1 MNSIL
6 YNLSILILGTGIIMI
21 TIYIT
26 KVNNN
31 GYIYP
36 AQNGLRIK
44 NNENDIY
51 NDKPSD
57 VFKSMFSQSSII
69 QDYQEFN
76 INDKTD
82 KLYVNK

>member
-31 GYIYP
+31 SYILP
-36 AQNGLRIK
+36 AQDGLRIK
-44 NNENDIY
+44 NENENDIY
-51 NDKPSD
+51 NDKPSN
-57 VFKSMFSQSSII
+57 VFKTMFLESSIV
-69 QDYQEFN
+69 QDYQTFN
-76 INDKTD
+76 VNNKTE
-82 KLYVNK
+82 KLYK

>member
-31 GYIYP
+31 GYILP
-36 AQNGLRIK
+36 VQDGLRIK
-44 NNENDIY
+44 NENDIY
-51 NDKPSD
+51 NDKPSN
-57 VFKSMFSQSSII
+57 VFKTMFLESSII
-69 QDYQEFN
+69 QDYQTFN
-76 INDKTD
+76 ANDKTE
-82 KLYVNK
+82 KLYK

>member
-6 YNLSILILGTGIIMI
+6 YNLSILILGTGIIML

-31 GYIYP
+31 GYISP
-36 AQNGLRIK
+36 IQNGLRIK

-51 NDKPSD
+51 DDKPSD
-57 VFKSMFSQSSII
+57 VFKSMFLESSII
-69 QDYQEFN
+69 QDYQTFN
-76 INDKTD
+76 VNDKTD
-82 KLYVNK
+82 KLYIK

>member
-31 GYIYP
+31 GYILHV
-36 AQNGLRIK
+36 QDVLRIK
-44 NNENDIY
+44 NENDIY
-51 NDKPSD
+51 NDKPSN
-57 VFKSMFSQSSII
+57 VFKTMFLESSII
-69 QDYQEFN
+69 QDYQTFN
-76 INDKTD
+76 ANDKTE
-82 KLYVNK
+82 KLYK